1 MVVAHDD
8 VLVLLQGAPLDAADG
23 DPAHEVVVVDG
34 ADQHLEGLVH
44 ICLRGGDILQ
54 NGLKQ
59 GLEVRARHVG
69 GVGGGAVAAG
79 AEQHGGIQLFRGGIQ
94 VHQQLQHLIPHL
106 VDPLVG
112 PVDLVDH
119 HNDPVAQLQ
128 GLGEHEAGL
137 GHGALGGVHQQDDA
151 VDHLQDALHLA
162 AEVGVA
168 RGIHAVDL
176 GVLRPDGGVLC
187 QDGDAPL
194 PLQVAGVHDPV
205 HHLLILP
212 VDAALLQHLVHQR
225 GFAVVDVGDDGD
237 ISQMFVLHNSLLLL
251 LWQGRAG
258 RRVQVFCLRQN
269 LGGGGIHCTAVG
281 GFPALRMWRTPC
293 GCFRR
298 AFLSNDPRRVSAL
311 WGSLAVVDV
320 GVDGDVPQMFVL
332 HIFHLLFSMKGPRGV
347 RRAADQHTRPPCR
360 PSDSG
365 RRSRFAHSFALYAV
379 LSIFA
384 SCFQGLFQKNRT
396 IPQFS

>member
-1 MVVAHDD
+1 
-8 VLVLLQGAPLDAADG
+8 
-23 DPAHEVVVVDG
+23 
-34 ADQHLEGLVH
+34 
-44 ICLRGGDILQ
+44 
-54 NGLKQ
+54 
-59 GLEVRARHVG
+59 
-69 GVGGGAVAAG
+69 
-79 AEQHGGIQLFRGGIQ
+79 
-94 VHQQLQHLIPHL
+94 

-168 RGIHAVDL
+168 RGIHDVDL
-176 GVLRPDGGVLC
+176 GVLVPDGGVLG

>member
-1 MVVAHDD
+1 M
-8 VLVLLQGAPLDAADG
+8 
-23 DPAHEVVVVDG
+23 
-34 ADQHLEGLVH
+34 
-44 ICLRGGDILQ
+44 
-54 NGLKQ
+54 
-59 GLEVRARHVG
+59 
-69 GVGGGAVAAG
+69 
-79 AEQHGGIQLFRGGIQ
+79 
-94 VHQQLQHLIPHL
+94 
-106 VDPLVG
+106 
-112 PVDLVDH
+112 
-119 HNDPVAQLQ
+119 
-128 GLGEHEAGL
+128 
-137 GHGALGGVHQQDDA
+137 
-151 VDHLQDALHLA
+151 
-162 AEVGVA
+162 A
-168 RGIHAVDL
+168 RGIHDVDL
-176 GVLRPDGGVLC
+176 GVLVPDGGVLG

-332 HIFHLLFSMKGPRGV
+332 HIFHLLFSMKGPRGA

>member
-1 MVVAHDD
+1 M
-8 VLVLLQGAPLDAADG
+8 
-23 DPAHEVVVVDG
+23 
-34 ADQHLEGLVH
+34 
-44 ICLRGGDILQ
+44 
-54 NGLKQ
+54 
-59 GLEVRARHVG
+59 
-69 GVGGGAVAAG
+69 
-79 AEQHGGIQLFRGGIQ
+79 LFRS
-94 VHQQLQHLIPHL
+94 
-106 VDPLVG
+106 
-112 PVDLVDH
+112 
-119 HNDPVAQLQ
+119 
-128 GLGEHEAGL
+128 
-137 GHGALGGVHQQDDA
+137 
-151 VDHLQDALHLA
+151 
-162 AEVGVA
+162 
-168 RGIHAVDL
+168 
-176 GVLRPDGGVLC
+176 
-187 QDGDAPL
+187 
-194 PLQVAGVHDPV
+194 
-205 HHLLILP
+205 
-212 VDAALLQHLVHQR
+212 
-225 GFAVVDVGDDGD
+225 GDDGD

-281 GFPALRMWRTPC
+281 GFAALRMWRTPC

-332 HIFHLLFSMKGPRGV
+332 HIFHLLFSMKGPRGA